1 VSRYIRKKLPINAKK
16 RMWNINRVVSEH
28 GGKCYLCHSEFNSKS
43 DITIDHLISK
53 SKGGGDL
60 IDNLRLS
67 HRECNLAKKDLSIED
82 FAILQEGF

>member
-1 VSRYIRKKLPINAKK
+1 MQAKK
-16 RMWNINRVVSEH
+16 RMWSINRLVQRD
-28 GGKCYLCHSEFNSKS
+28 GGQCYLCHEDFESKS

-60 IDNLRLS
+60 IDNLRLA